1 MNQRDVILDCEKELL
16 TAIQNNDV
24 ESLEV
29 LLHDDLLFII
39 PSGETVTK
47 ETDIA
52 AYSSGKIALRAVV
65 PSDYIIQIIHD
76 TVVVSVNIEIKG
88 EYMEHTL
95 DNTFRYL
102 RVWKLFDGNWKVI
115 AGSCTAIG

>member
-1 MNQRDVILDCEKELL
+1 MNQRDAILACEKELL
-16 TAIQNNDV
+16 TAILNNDI
-24 ESLEV
+24 ESLDAF
-29 LLHDDLLFII
+29 LHDDLLFII

-52 AYSSGKIALRAVV
+52 AYSSGKISLRSVT
-65 PSDYIIQIIHD
+65 PSDYIIQIMQD
-76 TVVVSVNIEIKG
+76 TVVVSVNIELKG

-102 RVWKLFDGNWKVI
+102 RVWKLFAENWKVI

>member
-1 MNQRDVILDCEKELL
+1 MNQRDVILDCEKKLL

-65 PSDYIIQIIHD
+65 PSDYIIRIIHD